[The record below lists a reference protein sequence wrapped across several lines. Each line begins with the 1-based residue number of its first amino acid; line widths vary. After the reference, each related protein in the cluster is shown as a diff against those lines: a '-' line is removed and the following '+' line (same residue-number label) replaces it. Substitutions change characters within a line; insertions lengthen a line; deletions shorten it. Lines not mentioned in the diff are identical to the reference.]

1 MGRWTSSDPADIAWR
16 REQMSN
22 NNDIAGLA
30 RCPRAELF
38 AAKLEA
44 QGLGPADRRAALT
57 EYFSRE
63 SAGVVRTTIRPYDD
77 LIQTVKLHQ
86 RSICSDISRASFTS
100 LAR

>member
-30 RCPRAELF
+30 KCPRAELF

-57 EYFSRE
+57 EYFRGRAQE
-63 SAGVVRTTIRPYDD
+63 WLERQSAPTT
-77 LIQTVKLHQ
+77 
-86 RSICSDISRASFTS
+86 TS
-100 LAR
+100 SKP